1 MLRRAASHLARMSP
15 AAQVAAQNRL
25 GKGASTGLS
34 TANISLNTPS
44 VTIAV
49 LSSLTGRLRP
59 RRRALSNQASSLFPL
74 AWGALHPCCRIN
86 CELSQSP
93 RVVGSLIL
101 RPASVVPQVSD
112 VSYGPWSIP
121 AWHWP
126 SRLAFYVTMSA
137 TMQALIQKKRQ
148 QNKELLTI

>member
-49 LSSLTGRLRP
+49 LSSLTGSI
-59 RRRALSNQASSLFPL
+59 ATEASSVVKPSLFL
-74 AWGALHPCCRIN
+74 
-86 CELSQSP
+86 
-93 RVVGSLIL
+93 
-101 RPASVVPQVSD
+101 VPFSGERSTRAAV
-112 VSYGPWSIP
+112 
-121 AWHWP
+121 
-126 SRLAFYVTMSA
+126 
-137 TMQALIQKKRQ
+137 
-148 QNKELLTI
+148 